1 MAQKV
6 DENLP
11 VDVENPLAKE
21 SIRQQ
26 WRQQQQQ
33 QPTTSIE
40 KPAAATVAPPA
51 AEDMSDILSALESN
65 PLSFRDLVLIVHVS
79 VWMHSCVAGLALFVC
94 LLAVEVYFY
103 S

>member
-11 VDVENPLAKE
+11 VDVEDPMAPEKIMHDNPEE
-21 SIRQQ
+21 SIRQ
-26 WRQQQQQ
+26 
-33 QPTTSIE
+33 PTSIE

-51 AEDMSDILSALESN
+51 AEDMSGILPALESN
-65 PLSFRDLVLIVHVS
+65 PLSFRDLVLVVHVS